1 MRRDPQQ
8 VHREEGTATII
19 PPEPLDEEA
28 LRKAIAETGYEVKSV
43 ESKPYEKHGL
53 FHR

>member
-1 MRRDPQQ
+1 MA
-8 VHREEGTATII
+8 EAEKT
-19 PPEPLDEEA
+19 PESAQLDEEA

>member
-1 MRRDPQQ
+1 MKK
-8 VHREEGTATII
+8 VSASHSKGTATVIS
-19 PPEPLDEEA
+19 PEPLDEEA
-28 LRKAIAETGYEVKSV
+28 LRRAITETGYEVKAV